1 MVVTVCGLGGA
12 GSEGKCESESSVSG
26 ESTEK
31 ASKWSAVAGGWV
43 TVGCLVLTTMVSSLL
58 SNLLTSVDSSLI
70 VTGPSENEVAS
81 VVWAGDCDLLPEA
94 SGLEDRAD
102 LHDCGI
108 VASGSSGGEDAVSL
122 STNLCL
128 LRERWP
134 SSGEVI
140 GVIDTFLR
148 STFTKSG
155 SEIS

>member
-1 MVVTVCGLGGA
+1 
-12 GSEGKCESESSVSG
+12 
-26 ESTEK
+26 
-31 ASKWSAVAGGWV
+31 
-43 TVGCLVLTTMVSSLL
+43 MVSSLL
-58 SNLLTSVDSSLI
+58 SNLVTSVDSSLI

-108 VASGSSGGEDAVSL
+108 AASGSSGGEDAVSL

-155 SEIS
+155 SGIS